1 MAQRPHPHQ
10 WIPAKDRPPSAGS
23 EMVCGKRPS
32 EPFLFSPPIIHRI
45 NSSRRP
51 PVEVARSHRTPKAQ
65 PQRPNLAPILTSKTR
80 SSDKPSEVD
89 ARVTKGRPTN
99 RPRTSTSPAIPVPT
113 GSPLCQRLDRDELE
127 SELSSHYFES
137 RTEAMLGKLRGSA
150 SSIDEINNWD
160 SVPFVDIDESRRR
173 AHHGTGLK
181 DSGAASNTSQDCT
194 AIKCGD
200 DEDDIFALEED
211 EFVEDAPC

>member
-1 MAQRPHPHQ
+1 
-10 WIPAKDRPPSAGS
+10 
-23 EMVCGKRPS
+23 
-32 EPFLFSPPIIHRI
+32 
-45 NSSRRP
+45 
-51 PVEVARSHRTPKAQ
+51 
-65 PQRPNLAPILTSKTR
+65 
-80 SSDKPSEVD
+80 
-89 ARVTKGRPTN
+89 
-99 RPRTSTSPAIPVPT
+99 
-113 GSPLCQRLDRDELE
+113 
-127 SELSSHYFES
+127 
-137 RTEAMLGKLRGSA
+137 MLGKLRGSA